1 MRHAPEQAGRIR
13 AWERVVL
20 DAPGLEFEP
29 ARPEFEPA
37 PPRPQG
43 GTCPDAEC
51 DGWSTPQVTLRSAS
65 VRGERH
71 RHHRR
76 PRQDASCAVLHEG
89 TGTVV
94 FAVADGLSG
103 ASASTVGASEA
114 CRAAVWAVHAQLDE
128 GGSAPD
134 LVAALRHAAG
144 TLHRQAA
151 AMLRREPG
159 AAEVEELLATTL
171 VIGTAGAG
179 ARGVEVSLARVGDS
193 GAWTLDLAGPRF
205 LPLFDLKA
213 DDAAAPASVPA
224 AASASA
230 PAAAS
235 ASAPAAASA
244 SAPAAAS
251 ASAPAAVS
259 ASAPA
264 AVSAS
269 VAALPGVPERPER
282 WSGTLTTG
290 QVLLVGTDGFGDP
303 LGDGDGR
310 VGALF
315 AEHLAAPPSPL
326 WLAHL
331 LDFSGEAFDGDRTL
345 LALWPRD
352 AA

>member
-1 MRHAPEQAGRIR
+1 MRHAPEQADRIR

-20 DAPGLEFEP
+20 DAPGLEIEP

-51 DGWSTPQVTLRSAS
+51 DGWSAPHVTLRSAS

-89 TGTVV
+89 TGIVV

-128 GGSAPD
+128 GSPAPD

-151 AMLRREPG
+151 AMLGREPG

-171 VIGTAGAG
+171 VIGTVEAG

-205 LPLFDLKA
+205 LPLFDPKP
-213 DDAAAPASVPA
+213 DDAAAPASAAASVPA
-224 AASASA
+224 TASASA

-235 ASAPAAASA
+235 ASASASA
-244 SAPAAAS
+244 SAAVVAS
-251 ASAPAAVS
+251 ASVV
-259 ASAPA
+259 ASAWV
-264 AVSAS
+264 AV
-269 VAALPGVPERPER
+269 LPGVPERPER
-282 WSGTLTTG
+282 WSGTLTPG

-352 AA
+352 AAR